1 VASRDAGTIV
11 AARPPHGGDKTA
23 ICVAIRPEKVKLSR
37 RGPAADADHGGA
49 INRLDGV
56 VSEVGYFG
64 GSTSYKVKLDAGA
77 TLKASM
83 ANTARLDIDA
93 YAAGQRVVAWFS
105 PDDCM
110 VLAP

>member
-1 VASRDAGTIV
+1 MTTRDAGTVV
-11 AARPPHGGDKTA
+11 AAEPQPPGDNTA
-23 ICVAIRPEKVKLSR
+23 VCVAIRPEKVKLSR
-37 RGPAADADHGGA
+37 RGPASDTDLGGVL
-49 INRLDGV
+49 NRLKGE
-56 VSEVGYFG
+56 VSDVSYFG
-64 GSTSYKVKLDAGA
+64 GSTSYTVRLDAGA

-83 ANTARLDIDA
+83 ANTARLDLDA